1 MRIIA
6 TIPHPKLTISIF
18 SMNDKY
24 QVKFEAG
31 PMEQIF
37 KLSHQDVNGIEGIK
51 QFVDEG
57 FLNEILARFNEMY
70 LSFTAAKKR
79 LNEPSL

>member
-31 PMEQIF
+31 PMEQIY
-37 KLSHQDVNGIEGIK
+37 KLSHAEVDGIEGIK
-51 QFVDEG
+51 KMVDDV
-57 FLNEILARFNEMY
+57 FLEQIHARFNEMF
-70 LSFTAAKKR
+70 LAFKAAKER
-79 LNEPSL
+79 LNV

>member
-31 PMEQIF
+31 PMEQTYKF
-37 KLSHQDVNGIEGIK
+37 SHAEVEGVEGIK
-51 QFVDEG
+51 KMVDDA
-57 FLNEILARFNEMY
+57 FLEQILNRFNEMFLAY
-70 LSFTAAKKR
+70 KAAKER
-79 LNEPSL
+79 LNA

>member
-1 MRIIA
+1 MRIIGN
-6 TIPHPKLTISIF
+6 IPHPKISISIF

-37 KLSHQDVNGIEGIK
+37 KLSHTEVNGIEGIQK
-51 QFVDEG
+51 LVDEE
-57 FLNEILARFNEMY
+57 FLQKITDRFNEMY
-70 LSFTAAKKR
+70 LSFKEAKER
-79 LNEPSL
+79 YTV

>member
-6 TIPHPKLTISIF
+6 NIPHPKLTISIF

-31 PMEQIF
+31 PMEQIY
-37 KLSHQDVNGIEGIK
+37 KLSHAEVDGVEGIRK
-51 QFVDEG
+51 MVDDV
-57 FLNEILARFNEMY
+57 FLEQILTRFNEMY
-70 LSFTAAKKR
+70 LAFKGAKER
-79 LNEPSL
+79 LNA

>member
-6 TIPHPKLTISIF
+6 NIPHSKLTISIF

-31 PMEQIF
+31 PMEQTY
-37 KLSHQDVNGIEGIK
+37 KLTHAEVNGVEGIK
-51 QFVDEG
+51 QLVDDA
-57 FLNEILARFNEMY
+57 FLEQVLNRFNDMY
-70 LSFTAAKKR
+70 LAYKAAKER
-79 LNEPSL
+79 LNV

>member
-6 TIPHPKLTISIF
+6 NIPHPKLTISIF

-31 PMEQIF
+31 PMEQIY
-37 KLSHQDVNGIEGIK
+37 KLSHTDVDGVEGIK
-51 QFVDEG
+51 KMVDDA
-57 FLNEILARFNEMY
+57 FLEQILNRFNEMY
-70 LSFTAAKKR
+70 VTFKAAKER
-79 LNEPSL
+79 LNP

>member
-6 TIPHPKLTISIF
+6 NIPHPKLTISIF

-31 PMEQIF
+31 PMEQIY
-37 KLSHQDVNGIEGIK
+37 KLSHAEVDGVEGIRK
-51 QFVDEG
+51 MVDDV
-57 FLNEILARFNEMY
+57 FLEQILNRFNEMY
-70 LSFTAAKKR
+70 LAFKGAKER
-79 LNEPSL
+79 LNA

>member
-6 TIPHPKLTISIF
+6 NIPHPKLTISIF

-31 PMEQIF
+31 PMEQTY
-37 KLSHQDVNGIEGIK
+37 KLSHSEIDGVEGIK
-51 QFVDEG
+51 KMVDDA
-57 FLNEILARFNEMY
+57 FLEQILNRFNEMFLAY
-70 LSFTAAKKR
+70 KAAKER
-79 LNEPSL
+79 LNA